1 MNGDDR
7 KLARQRMLWKSTTAA
22 LLKAKQIN
30 KGHVEHAWVYRPEEP
45 RIMDAATLQKKWFC
59 RSCGNHKRQCT
70 NCYAWACACGR
81 NRSRP
86 RHLLVRTEDLMT
98 SPGLFQSTVMEF
110 ELAGGKDMNIEAK
123 LVSGSFG
130 NDELLFCFRD

>member
-1 MNGDDR
+1 
-7 KLARQRMLWKSTTAA
+7 
-22 LLKAKQIN
+22 
-30 KGHVEHAWVYRPEEP
+30 
-45 RIMDAATLQKKWFC
+45 
-59 RSCGNHKRQCT
+59 
-70 NCYAWACACGR
+70 
-81 NRSRP
+81 
-86 RHLLVRTEDLMT
+86 MT